1 MESSTSHPPGFSQR
15 WQGAGSSD
23 SASSA
28 RKDHVS
34 GLGISSASSGNSA
47 DVQRAE
53 VTLQAP
59 AADQGRVQDRLV
71 WEQPRPSKKTM
82 WRRRVEARNDAA
94 AGRGAVAPEMDG
106 LCFRCYEP
114 GTGSGTAPTTSSAF
128 GASSGAIRPGSAS
141 DLGAPRRRRSSR
153 ILLWPSWRAAVRR
166 SEVSLLGPGG
176 VLTGILV
183 VRPPL
188 RLLRGRSRRHL
199 RLLHL
204 HPRHRHHHQPPPLPL
219 SP

>member
-28 RKDHVS
+28 RNDHVS

-82 WRRRVEARNDAA
+82 WRQ
-94 AGRGAVAPEMDG
+94 AVA
-106 LCFRCYEP
+106 R
-114 GTGSGTAPTTSSAF
+114 
-128 GASSGAIRPGSAS
+128 
-141 DLGAPRRRRSSR
+141 
-153 ILLWPSWRAAVRR
+153 
-166 SEVSLLGPGG
+166 
-176 VLTGILV
+176 
-183 VRPPL
+183 
-188 RLLRGRSRRHL
+188 
-199 RLLHL
+199 
-204 HPRHRHHHQPPPLPL
+204 
-219 SP
+219 